1 METVE
6 VWMWLVAG
14 LLVGSMIFITAYT
27 LMGKHIRSQEILQ
40 AKENFAMLKQIIETT
55 CLSGIE
61 ASETKQL
68 IFPYRTEKIYVV
80 DEQGVE
86 EKGKKL
92 CIKIENE
99 ADYCEEIKLC
109 EVKMGSIIVPEKTNL
124 FYLVQNAIGKKNV
137 ANIEFNVKKTG
148 LNFITVTWKRKY
160 VS

>member
-6 VWMWLVAG
+6 VWMWLIAG
-14 LLVGSMIFITAYT
+14 LLIGSMIFITAYT
-27 LMGKHIRSQEILQ
+27 LMGKHIRSQEVLQ
-40 AKENFAMLKQIIETT
+40 AKENYGMLKQIIETT

-80 DEQGVE
+80 DEEGIE

-92 CIKIENE
+92 CMKIEGE
-99 ADYCEEIKLC
+99 DEYCEDIKLC
-109 EVKMGSIIVPEKTNL
+109 EVSMNSIVIPEKTNI
-124 FYLVQNAIGKKNV
+124 FYLVQKALGKKSV
-137 ANIEFNVKKTG
+137 ANIEFNIKKTG
-148 LNFITVTWKRKY
+148 LKSITITWKRKY